1 MNGAVHPRYPPL
13 MFELM
18 DLAAYRSTL
27 PVMQDDASSNPSTRF
42 AAEVAAIREIRFD
55 HSPLFPTILASLKL
69 SLLVS
74 SRHAGKLIVVGT
86 HQGHLQASLI
96 DLEGP
101 LGIAYQP
108 GCLAISTAK
117 QIQFWR
123 AAHHTQGQ
131 GALYDGCFIARSS
144 HYTGGIEAND
154 LAWGRTG
161 LWIANTKFSSL
172 CTLHEDYSFV
182 PQWRPPFLSQLVDQ
196 DRCHLNGLAIRD
208 GDPKYVSAHA
218 ISDEPAGWQSQPFAA
233 GVILELPTGKL
244 VCNQL
249 SMPNSP
255 RYFQERLWV
264 LNAGC
269 GELGF
274 VDFANH
280 SLQTIASLPGFTRG
294 LSLYDRFAFVGLS
307 KVSPSAQVHG
317 VPITENCDALH
328 CGIGIIDLTNGNTVA
343 VMQFRSGID
352 EVDALELL
360 PGFNN
365 PLLAGTSQRDQRHE
379 IWIVPSDSEPRPTI
393 LPRFPIFS
401 SVNHPPD
408 STEPTRLPDS
418 ASESVTV
425 AMATVSQLRSQGRLA
440 EAAKAIERVIAIAP
454 SPANL
459 LVELGNLRQ
468 DQNNQHSALLCYQ
481 RALESD
487 PTCIVA
493 LQNLGYLL
501 FNMGEAEKSRDVYDQ
516 LLALAPSP
524 LNHLLA
530 AAVLPVVYDSNAD
543 IDYWRQHQL
552 ALLRQL
558 VASGQ
563 KVDATKSLVP
573 TNFFSAYQGCDNRQ
587 IAALRGQVIQGGTF
601 TSKKLPSRSIGRVHL
616 GVLSAYFRDHTIGRL
631 NIRRLENL
639 SRDQI
644 HLTIIHAGLSNDNLI
659 KRFMATADRYVTLA
673 RDPSTAIDTLTSLD
687 LDILLYADIGM
698 DALTQ
703 SLAYSR
709 FAPIQI
715 ATWGHPDTTGS
726 PAIDYFLSSDA
737 LETETSPSSYTEKLL
752 KLPSL
757 GIDYDRPTIQRPK
770 SRRELGLPVDKHL
783 YGCPQTLFKLHPDF
797 DAILARILANDPLG
811 ELILLEGRLSE
822 WTHRLRRR
830 FRRTIPDA
838 DHRIHFLPS
847 LPRDDY
853 LSLLKEMDVLL
864 DPIHFGGGNSSIE
877 SITMGTPVVT
887 MEGEYLR
894 SRITSALL
902 NEIGLPELITK
913 DTQSYSDL
921 AVTIGCDAAYRDVL
935 RNRILTAADTYFQKT
950 NAAQELEACLLG
962 LLQDGQTQS
971 GDSIP
976 RC

>member
-1 MNGAVHPRYPPL
+1 M
-13 MFELM
+13 
-18 DLAAYRSTL
+18 
-27 PVMQDDASSNPSTRF
+27 
-42 AAEVAAIREIRFD
+42 
-55 HSPLFPTILASLKL
+55 
-69 SLLVS
+69 
-74 SRHAGKLIVVGT
+74 
-86 HQGHLQASLI
+86 
-96 DLEGP
+96 
-101 LGIAYQP
+101 
-108 GCLAISTAK
+108 
-117 QIQFWR
+117 
-123 AAHHTQGQ
+123 
-131 GALYDGCFIARSS
+131 
-144 HYTGGIEAND
+144 
-154 LAWGRTG
+154 
-161 LWIANTKFSSL
+161 
-172 CTLHEDYSFV
+172 
-182 PQWRPPFLSQLVDQ
+182 
-196 DRCHLNGLAIRD
+196 
-208 GDPKYVSAHA
+208 
-218 ISDEPAGWQSQPFAA
+218 
-233 GVILELPTGKL
+233 
-244 VCNQL
+244 
-249 SMPNSP
+249 
-255 RYFQERLWV
+255 V

-269 GELGF
+269 GGLGF
-274 VDFANH
+274 VDFANL
-280 SLQTIASLPGFTRG
+280 SLQTIARLPGFTRG
-294 LSLYDRFAFVGLS
+294 LALFDRFAFVGLS
-307 KVSPSAQVHG
+307 KVPASGLMHG
-317 VPITENCDALH
+317 APIAEDCDSLH

-352 EVDALELL
+352 EVDAVELL
-360 PGFNN
+360 PGFVN
-365 PLLAGTSQRDQRHE
+365 PHLAGTNQRDQRQE
-379 IWIVPSDSEPRPTI
+379 VWIVPSETDPRPAV
-393 LPRFPIFS
+393 LPRVPIFS
-401 SVNHPPD
+401 TVIYPPD
-408 STEPTRLPDS
+408 TTDNSGRSEG
-418 ASESVTV
+418 ASESVAI

-440 EAAKAIERVIAIAP
+440 EAAKAIERVIAVSP

-530 AAVLPVVYDSNAD
+530 AAVLPVVYDSSAD

-552 ALLRQL
+552 SLLRQL

-587 IAALRGQVIQGGTF
+587 IATLRGQAIQGGTF
-601 TSKKLPSRSIGRVHL
+601 TTKKLPSRTAGRVRL

-639 SRDQI
+639 SRDRI
-644 HLTIIHAGLSNDNLI
+644 HLTVIHAGLSNDNLI

-673 RDPSTAIDTLTSLD
+673 RDPGTAIDTLTSLD

-726 PAIDYFLSSDA
+726 PAIDYFLSSDG

-757 GIDYDRPTIQRPK
+757 GIDYDRPTVQRPK
-770 SRRELGLPVDKHL
+770 ARHELGLPVDKHL
-783 YGCPQTLFKLHPDF
+783 YGCPQTLFKIHPDF
-797 DAILARILANDPLG
+797 DDLLARILTKDPKG
-811 ELILLEGRLSE
+811 ELILIEGRLSE

-853 LSLLKEMDVLL
+853 LSLLREVDVLL

-887 MEGEYLR
+887 IEGEYLR

-902 NEIGLPELITK
+902 KEIGLQELIAK
-913 DTQSYSDL
+913 DTNGYSEL
-921 AVTIGCDAAYRDVL
+921 AVTIACDANYREVL
-935 RNRILTAADTYFQKT
+935 RNRILAAADAYFQKT

-971 GDSIP
+971 GNSIS
-976 RC
+976 